1 MERVRIQF
9 RLPSRG
15 SHYSIDSIPEWASNT
30 LSDHTDDRSRSYTF
44 EEIEAAETE
53 DEVWNA
59 AQRQLKEEGLI
70 HNYLRML
77 WGKRILEW
85 APSPSDAAEWM
96 IKLNDRWALDGRDPN
111 SYTGIFWVMGRHD
124 RPWGPKR
131 PVFGSVRYMSSAN
144 TKRKLKLDGYL
155 EQWSVDTSAWSGKR

>member
-1 MERVRIQF
+1 MGT
-9 RLPSRG
+9 LPGAEAFVDQLITWRELG
-15 SHYSIDSIPEWASNT
+15 YNFAFHREDHYSIDSIPEWASNT
-30 LSDHTDDRSRSYTF
+30 LSDHTDDRRQSYTF

-77 WGKRILEW
+77 WKRILEW
-85 APSPSDAAEWM
+85 APSPSDAADWM

-111 SYTGIFWVMGRHD
+111 SYTEYSGSWAGMTGHGAPRDRFLEVSGICPLRT
-124 RPWGPKR
+124 P
-131 PVFGSVRYMSSAN
+131 
-144 TKRKLKLDGYL
+144 
-155 EQWSVDTSAWSGKR
+155 SGN